1 MLPDFPKVRLTIS
14 KFLRDFLETRTSEHS
29 GILRQMKKK
38 VALHECSKYEQHRF
52 DGSTEKEGLSRLTS
66 KITISKPDLDDKG
79 FAAVLEA
86 YDQAAKDI
94 ADKQTSF
101 FFGRLDEILE
111 STGQSFDAGGKKFT
125 LDLFLDL
132 FDKTETDFDEQGQP
146 ILPTLISGISGRSL
160 SETVRKWIITDEQK
174 KRFEEII
181 ERKWFTWRDRES
193 NRKLVD

>member
-14 KFLRDFLETRTSEHS
+14 QFLRDFLEKRTYEHS
-29 GILRQMKKK
+29 GILRKMKKK

-66 KITISKPDLDDKG
+66 KITISKPDLDEKG

-86 YDQAAKDI
+86 YDRTAKDM

-101 FFGRLDEILE
+101 FFGRVDEIIE
-111 STGQSFDAGGKKFT
+111 STGQSIDAGGKQFT
-125 LDLFLDL
+125 MDLLLDLL
-132 FDKTETDFDEQGQP
+132 DKTEIDFDEKGQP
-146 ILPTLISGISGRSL
+146 NLPTLISGRAL
-160 SETVRKWIITDEQK
+160 HETAQKWTITDEQE
-174 KRFEEII
+174 KRFEKII
-181 ERKWFTWRDRES
+181 ERKWFIWRDRES